1 MGLFIFV
8 ENHGSWS
15 KLILWEPPI
24 LILNT
29 PILYPLVISLKNRV
43 QPHNI
48 GQNVKTGVT

>member
-1 MGLFIFV
+1 MGLLIFLRIMV
-8 ENHGSWS
+8 HGQM
-15 KLILWEPPI
+15 ILWEPPI

-29 PILYPLVISLKNRV
+29 PILYPLVISLKNKV